1 MRLKELRIKKNM
13 KQQDVADFLECALS
27 VYSRYEREERTCPLE
42 SIIKLSGLFEV
53 SIECILDLPEPVA
66 EGLGPEETE
75 LVRAF
80 RQAEDYSRED
90 ALILLQR
97 HQRTNTEAERQR
109 VRGETA
115 KDEQTEKPDL

>member
-1 MRLKELRIKKNM
+1 MFTVKCMSGLSGAEMKATPGITGVNIYCGSRKIYLGGREEMRLKELRIKKNM

-66 EGLGPEETE
+66 EGLSPEETE

-80 RQAEDYSRED
+80 RQAED
-90 ALILLQR
+90 
-97 HQRTNTEAERQR
+97 
-109 VRGETA
+109 
-115 KDEQTEKPDL
+115 